1 MLQVDVDAFAK
12 WLGKNY
18 VPPYKYEE
26 IDCIR
31 WPIEREQQADI
42 WKKKIM
48 EFAKDIN
55 VPTNWISVK
64 RRLPEDETIVLA
76 VVCYEVGW
84 YRMLAWHDKHGWH
97 SSADEFDERIDGDYV
112 AFWLPIPELP
122 KEKAG
127 EQSD

>member
-1 MLQVDVDAFAK
+1 MRAIDADAFAD
-12 WLGKNY
+12 WVDRA
-18 VPPYKYEE
+18 VP
-26 IDCIR
+26 
-31 WPIEREQQADI
+31 ADTPELLI
-42 WKKKIM
+42 SKSMVMAGLKTKSVTPTVDV
-48 EFAKDIN
+48 AKDTN
-55 VPTNWISVK
+55 VPDKWISVK

-112 AFWLPIPELP
+112 TLWLPIPELP
-122 KEKAG
+122 KEKVG